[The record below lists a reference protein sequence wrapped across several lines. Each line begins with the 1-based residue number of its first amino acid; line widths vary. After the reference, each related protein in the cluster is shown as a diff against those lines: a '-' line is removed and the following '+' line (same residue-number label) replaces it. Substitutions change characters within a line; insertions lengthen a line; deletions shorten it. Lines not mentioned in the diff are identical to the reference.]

1 MNYQR
6 IQLPGA
12 VNYNLAYFVTKIKSN
27 KKAIGLTIVALV
39 GILIIAAI
47 LKANRKAEVKV
58 ANSKFI
64 DQFDQRIETL
74 ITGQNDPKDL
84 EKAEKFNPSSYFLEA
99 LIYANAHALVTWD
112 DLGWNFETKVSK
124 LKSDTNIFN
133 DFYNN
138 FLKEKSTSA
147 KALRSEKFM
156 KALHEEYVKLVVGF
170 FQLMPEDLDK
180 TPEYFCEVFGFCEFL
195 KKDQWY
201 INFSFNDHKKPE
213 KN

>member
-27 KKAIGLTIVALV
+27 RKAIGWITVALV

-74 ITGQNDPKDL
+74 ITGQNDPKGHL
-84 EKAEKFNPSSYFLEA
+84 ISECLFGVFKSFQKPTKFFPGFL
-99 LIYANAHALVTWD
+99 
-112 DLGWNFETKVSK
+112 S
-124 LKSDTNIFN
+124 
-133 DFYNN
+133 
-138 FLKEKSTSA
+138 
-147 KALRSEKFM
+147 
-156 KALHEEYVKLVVGF
+156 
-170 FQLMPEDLDK
+170 
-180 TPEYFCEVFGFCEFL
+180 
-195 KKDQWY
+195 
-201 INFSFNDHKKPE
+201 
-213 KN
+213 

>member
-1 MNYQR
+1 M
-6 IQLPGA
+6 
-12 VNYNLAYFVTKIKSN
+12 
-27 KKAIGLTIVALV
+27 
-39 GILIIAAI
+39 
-47 LKANRKAEVKV
+47 
-58 ANSKFI
+58 
-64 DQFDQRIETL
+64 
-74 ITGQNDPKDL
+74 
-84 EKAEKFNPSSYFLEA
+84 EA

-201 INFSFNDHKKPE
+201 INFSFNDHKKN

>member
-74 ITGQNDPKDL
+74 ITGQNDPKGQ
-84 EKAEKFNPSSYFLEA
+84 
-99 LIYANAHALVTWD
+99 II
-112 DLGWNFETKVSK
+112 SK
-124 LKSDTNIFN
+124 CPFWCLQIFQKTNEF
-133 DFYNN
+133 
-138 FLKEKSTSA
+138 
-147 KALRSEKFM
+147 
-156 KALHEEYVKLVVGF
+156 F
-170 FQLMPEDLDK
+170 FQD
-180 TPEYFCEVFGFCEFL
+180 FCT
-195 KKDQWY
+195 
-201 INFSFNDHKKPE
+201 SF
-213 KN
+213 

>member
-74 ITGQNDPKDL
+74 ITGQNDPKGQ
-84 EKAEKFNPSSYFLEA
+84 
-99 LIYANAHALVTWD
+99 II
-112 DLGWNFETKVSK
+112 SK
-124 LKSDTNIFN
+124 CPFWCLQIIQKTNDIFSRISVQA
-133 DFYNN
+133 F
-138 FLKEKSTSA
+138 K
-147 KALRSEKFM
+147 
-156 KALHEEYVKLVVGF
+156 
-170 FQLMPEDLDK
+170 
-180 TPEYFCEVFGFCEFL
+180 
-195 KKDQWY
+195 
-201 INFSFNDHKKPE
+201 KKP
-213 KN
+213 N

>member
-6 IQLPGA
+6 IQIPGA
-12 VNYNLAYFVTKIKSN
+12 VNYNLSYFVAKIKSN
-27 KKAIGLTIVALV
+27 KKVIGWITVALV
-39 GILIIAAI
+39 GILIIFAI

-58 ANSKFI
+58 TNSKFI

-74 ITGQNDPKDL
+74 ITGQNDPTDL

-99 LIYANAHALVTWD
+99 LSYANAHALVTWD
-112 DLGWNFETKVSK
+112 DLGWNFDTKRSK
-124 LKSDTNIFN
+124 LISDENIFSDYLIKSN
-133 DFYNN
+133 H
-138 FLKEKSTSA
+138 LSTSA

-156 KALHEEYVKLVVGF
+156 KALYEEYVKLVVGF

-180 TPEYFCEVFGFCEFL
+180 APEYFCKVFGFCEFL

-201 INFSFNDHKKPE
+201 INFSFNDHKK
-213 KN
+213 N

>member
-74 ITGQNDPKDL
+74 ITGQNDPKGQIISKCPFWCLQIIQKTNEFFSRISALTSKKMLSKKNKGTLYHWMEIFILTLLHYIFDL
-84 EKAEKFNPSSYFLEA
+84 
-99 LIYANAHALVTWD
+99 
-112 DLGWNFETKVSK
+112 
-124 LKSDTNIFN
+124 
-133 DFYNN
+133 
-138 FLKEKSTSA
+138 TS
-147 KALRSEKFM
+147 F
-156 KALHEEYVKLVVGF
+156 
-170 FQLMPEDLDK
+170 
-180 TPEYFCEVFGFCEFL
+180 
-195 KKDQWY
+195 
-201 INFSFNDHKKPE
+201 
-213 KN
+213 